1 MTPDDPVTPLPSDE
15 DLAPLYQQIKRWIR
29 DRIVRDDYDP
39 DAPITTERD
48 LRERF
53 DVSAAT
59 AVRALNDLVAEGIL
73 VRRRGRGTFV
83 AETPDEPTATA
94 DREMSVAYVAYGH
107 TGPHGGA
114 IMQGISAVCLELGYR
129 LFVTDTAPSHDL
141 EVKAIRQAM
150 DSNAA
155 GVLWYPQDG
164 PGDMALFNE
173 FDRRDIP
180 VVFIDRYFPG
190 SVVDAVVADNFAVG
204 YRLTKE
210 LIDQGHSR
218 IATLWSESQCTS
230 VTERLSGH
238 IQALREYDLSVS
250 SERTVLRSYVDQSDD
265 RRLTW
270 LRQLLDGPDAPTV
283 MLCANGFVLAT
294 VAHDLITLGVSV
306 PDDVDIAGMDDAGP
320 FDLLPLA
327 SIAAHLPSQEMG
339 ETAMRRLHA
348 RITGG
353 PGTPIEH
360 VVLPINLRTR
370 ADSPIRL
377 RPVSAHEPPAATPT
391 VSR

>member
-1 MTPDDPVTPLPSDE
+1 MTQDE
-15 DLAPLYQQIKRWIR
+15 PRTAGSQDGNLAPLYQQIKRWIR
-29 DRIVRDDYDP
+29 DRVDRGDYDP
-39 DAPITTERD
+39 EAPITTERA

-73 VRRRGRGTFV
+73 VRRRGLGTFV
-83 AETPDEPTATA
+83 AETPAEPTSTA
-94 DREMSVAYVAYGH
+94 ERGMNVAYIAYGH

-141 EVKAIRQAM
+141 EVKAIRQAI

-164 PGDMALFNE
+164 PDDVALLNE
-173 FDRRDIP
+173 VTRHDVP
-180 VVFIDRYFPG
+180 VVFVDRYFPG
-190 SVVDAVVADNFAVG
+190 SIADAVVADNFAVG

-210 LIDQGHSR
+210 LIDHGHSR

-238 IQALREYDLSVS
+238 IQALREHGLSIS
-250 SERTVLRSYVDQSDD
+250 SERTALRSYVDQGDD

-270 LRQLLDGPDAPTV
+270 LRGLLDGPDAPTAV
-283 MLCANGFVLAT
+283 LCANGFVLAT
-294 VAHDLITLGVSV
+294 VARDLISLGVSV
-306 PDDVDIAGMDDAGP
+306 PDDVDLAGMDDAGP

-327 SIAAHLPSQEMG
+327 SIAAHLPSHEMG
-339 ETAMRRLHA
+339 ETAMRRLHS
-348 RITGG
+348 RLTGVAG
-353 PGTPIEH
+353 APAEH
-360 VVLPINLRTR
+360 IVLPINLRTR

-377 RPVSAHEPPAATPT
+377 RPVSADEPPATTQSA
-391 VSR
+391 SR